1 MNSLVLEASKQKLQA
16 HKHHIYWMPSH
27 CLSAQEPPFIAGPVG
42 PGTWCRTWHLD
53 AENQVC
59 TLSTLATASLVLPRL
74 AWGQGWLKTPW
85 LTKHREKSEGQV
97 SFHTILLSI
106 YLPHRW
112 CDMCI
117 WCYIYIYIYTLHD
130 MYICTVVVSH
140 IWCDM
145 CLRCVMYTYTL
156 HAMYICTVIVSLIH
170 DVFLPLYPSGLC
182 RRKRYTY
189 LFSSN
194 FSKLLDDGT

>member
-117 WCYIYIYIYTLHD
+117 WCYIYIYIHIAWYVHMHSCCLSYMMWYVSTMCYVYIYTACYVHMHSYCFSYTWCVSTSLPLWIVSKKTLH
-130 MYICTVVVSH
+130 I
-140 IWCDM
+140 
-145 CLRCVMYTYTL
+145 L
-156 HAMYICTVIVSLIH
+156 
-170 DVFLPLYPSGLC
+170 VF
-182 RRKRYTY
+182 
-189 LFSSN
+189 
-194 FSKLLDDGT
+194 